1 MKEYTIGLVF
11 GMLLGVCL
19 SIGLL
24 PKPTALEEFCK
35 GNPEV
40 MLTLE
45 GKGLSDGTLYLKCDG
60 KIYQSEIEVITHQYD
75 KSNNQV
81 RVYGNSGLPAEDFEI
96 DTGNGGV

>member
-1 MKEYTIGLVF
+1 MGLVM
-11 GMLLGVCL
+11 GMGICIWLIPIHKDLQ
-19 SIGLL
+19 S
-24 PKPTALEEFCK
+24 FCK

-40 MLTLE
+40 LLTLK